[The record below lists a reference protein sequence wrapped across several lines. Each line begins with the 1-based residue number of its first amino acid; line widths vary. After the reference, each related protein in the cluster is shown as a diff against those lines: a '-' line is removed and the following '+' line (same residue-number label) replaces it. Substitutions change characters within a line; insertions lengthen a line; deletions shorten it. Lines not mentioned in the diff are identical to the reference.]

1 MTEDS
6 RIKIHNFDKEFIGFG
21 FNRIDVTQTNLK
33 SSLIT
38 VDEEPYLAPLMEL
51 FKLEVRGKYKLET
64 RENNLTMEH
73 DSIDHRTDKTNP
85 INTFNMGLQDCMVGR
100 STILLNF
107 SGNTI
112 FSSDSDNQGTPHPSI
127 DIRAPL
133 LGRKPSNTNSHSV
146 SATTFFNNS
155 NQEDGSVE
163 EGRYYELRK
172 KLNNKIVVFEIY
184 HLPALHIE
192 NKESTLYKYLYDN
205 NINLPNISLHLQKA
219 YEFIKRKENNFRSE
233 ANKHSHVRLVFA
245 SIIDYDDLDALKD
258 GQWLYL
264 KSHEL
269 MLSSK
274 GIYEDVVNPNKL
286 IRDLSMSQVE
296 QLISKGN
303 IMMAIQDPY
312 NELSSKY
319 VNVLGKTIKIPVIK
333 TKNKTDKAYLMIRY
347 PDGEVTQHSADEIAE
362 LDFIFDTYEEAKN
375 NIRTIDAMSAD
386 IEYKKLESKLKEYK
400 AEDKRR
406 NEEFERKKLE
416 YARMDEERDREEKR
430 REEEH
435 QRKLREKDEDHQR
448 KIREKEEEA
457 KRREEDHQRRIKE
470 LEASFKRDEANHQL
484 DLSSRYSKHY
494 IDTDHMYRKNYYE
507 HRSKDRD
514 EFVETLKITA
524 GVIGIVGTGL
534 LLYNKFAK

>member
-21 FNRIDVTQTNLK
+21 FNRIDVAQTNLR

-386 IEYKKLESKLKEYK
+386 IEYKKLEAQLNEQKSRTIEY
-400 AEDKRR
+400 
-406 NEEFERKKLE
+406 ERE
-416 YARMDEERDREEKR
+416 AQR

-435 QRKLREKDEDHQR
+435 QRKLKEKEDEAQRKEEEHQR
-448 KIREKEEEA
+448 K
-457 KRREEDHQRRIKE
+457 IKE
-470 LEASFKRDEANHQL
+470 LEASFKRDEASHQL
-484 DLSSRYSKHY
+484 ELYNRYNKHY

-514 EFVETLKITA
+514 EFVETLKVTA
-524 GVIGIVGTGL
+524 GVIGLIGTGL

>member
-1 MTEDS
+1 MEEDN

-21 FNRIDVTQTNLK
+21 FNRIDVAQTNLS

-133 LGRKPSNTNSHSV
+133 LGRKPTNTNNHSV

-274 GIYEDVVNPNKL
+274 GIYEDVVNPAKLFRDYTAEDMDFLLRKGTMAVYIIDPNKVL
-286 IRDLSMSQVE
+286 DTRYINIAGEPRQIPIYRASSSNREAKLVIVSPDKSKVE
-296 QLISKGN
+296 YGI
-303 IMMAIQDPY
+303 
-312 NELSSKY
+312 
-319 VNVLGKTIKIPVIK
+319 
-333 TKNKTDKAYLMIRY
+333 
-347 PDGEVTQHSADEIAE
+347 DEIGN
-362 LDFIFDTYEEAKN
+362 LDFIFNSYEEAKN
-375 NIRTIDAMSAD
+375 NIRTLDAISTD
-386 IEYKKLESKLKEYK
+386 IEYKKLEAQLNEQKSRTIEY
-400 AEDKRR
+400 
-406 NEEFERKKLE
+406 ERE
-416 YARMDEERDREEKR
+416 AQR

-435 QRKLREKDEDHQR
+435 QRKLKEKEDEAQRKEEEHQR
-448 KIREKEEEA
+448 K
-457 KRREEDHQRRIKE
+457 IKE
-470 LEASFKRDEANHQL
+470 LEASFKRDEASHQL
-484 DLSSRYSKHY
+484 ELYNRYNKHY

-514 EFVETLKITA
+514 EFVETLKVTA
-524 GVIGIVGTGL
+524 GVIGLIGTGL